1 MRRIV
6 LLPLLFILMP
16 LLIVG
21 SSFSTMAGQCA
32 TLIDQMENMGQL
44 KKILRCLDNKVA
56 NTTSAEPKPFQRSK
70 IKTKI
75 TTQRYL
81 FEVEHCL
88 RKASNVTCTLI
99 LTNKNKTIY
108 SPDYREFGIYTADSN
123 FFDEYGNE
131 YNASQARM
139 GKVVVEAQGP
149 SNRKSFKD
157 GYLEKYMSLGIPMK
171 LTMTFADVGNLATTV
186 MALNIKFSY
195 RDGKTLSSSFVTLEG
210 NVIELY

>member
-6 LLPLLFILMP
+6 LLPLLFIL
-16 LLIVG
+16 LLIVSG
-21 SSFSTMAGQCA
+21 SFSAMAGQCA
-32 TLIDQMENMGQL
+32 TLIDQMENMGEL
-44 KKILRCLDNKVA
+44 KKILRCLDNKAA
-56 NTTSAEPKPFQRSK
+56 NTTPPEPKPFQQSK

-81 FEVEHCL
+81 FEAQHCL

-131 YNASQARM
+131 YNASQAQM

-149 SNRKSFKD
+149 SNRKSFRD

-171 LTMTFADVGNLATTV
+171 LTITFGDVGNLATTV

-195 RDGKTLSSSFVTLEG
+195 RDGKTLASSYVTLEG
-210 NVIELY
+210 IVIEGH